1 MSNSTKIPRAAK
13 WVLGIMVVLA
23 LTRDLISNGIPLRC
37 QIAGQTFY
45 PGLQVL
51 WKSPDAVFAHP
62 VLDSIRIYK
71 AWKTFSYDVAPVFA
85 PIAFS
90 AGEKDSAQLAKAPG
104 CVQTFPNRQFRHW
117 LGTDE
122 QGRDVAAGMVAG
134 ARVAMLAG
142 SVAMS
147 LALLLG
153 LLLGSVAGFYGDDR
167 LRVRAGVWYLGGI
180 GLVVAF
186 LFAFVQRQYVLRFYT
201 SGWQWLQSTIVFIGI
216 SLLFRWL
223 GVLLSK
229 IPYFSR
235 VLLIPADMLIM
246 RLAELFKALPLMVLL
261 LALIAILKTE
271 HTFWILIAMI
281 GIFSWPDLAM
291 FIRADMLRVRALD
304 FIAAAR
310 GMGYREAFILWRHA
324 LPNAMRSVLI
334 LCAFGFGAVILLE
347 ASLSFLGLG
356 GPSTAGASWGSFL
369 ARGDVG
375 FRYWWISLPA
385 ACAIC
390 ATILALNSIGEA
402 LSRSRKE

>member
-45 PGLQVL
+45 PGFQVL

-186 LFAFVQRQYVLRFYT
+186 LFAFVT
-201 SGWQWLQSTIVFIGI
+201 
-216 SLLFRWL
+216 
-223 GVLLSK
+223 
-229 IPYFSR
+229 
-235 VLLIPADMLIM
+235 
-246 RLAELFKALPLMVLL
+246 
-261 LALIAILKTE
+261 
-271 HTFWILIAMI
+271 
-281 GIFSWPDLAM
+281 
-291 FIRADMLRVRALD
+291 
-304 FIAAAR
+304 
-310 GMGYREAFILWRHA
+310 
-324 LPNAMRSVLI
+324 
-334 LCAFGFGAVILLE
+334 
-347 ASLSFLGLG
+347 
-356 GPSTAGASWGSFL
+356 
-369 ARGDVG
+369 
-375 FRYWWISLPA
+375 
-385 ACAIC
+385 
-390 ATILALNSIGEA
+390 
-402 LSRSRKE
+402 